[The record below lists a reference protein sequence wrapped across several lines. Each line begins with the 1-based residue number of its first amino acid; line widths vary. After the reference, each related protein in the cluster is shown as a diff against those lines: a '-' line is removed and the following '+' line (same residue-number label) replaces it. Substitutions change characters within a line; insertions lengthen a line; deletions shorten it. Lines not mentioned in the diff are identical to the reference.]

1 MGQDG
6 SGPLPTILLHWRRL
20 ETFGQLQR
28 QSQKSEV
35 FMRTQTWRT
44 AAVWAI
50 GTCALVLAVTWPQ
63 RLNAVDQTVRD
74 AKRVD
79 KPQMLAGGIEYTW
92 QASDSWC
99 VVRGQPVKF
108 TINATNPT
116 SQSVQAKLTAMLE
129 ASSVSSLISRV
140 PTVPKIIWQNDQ
152 SVALCP
158 EHQPALFSP
167 PRLCH
172 QIAT

>member
-1 MGQDG
+1 
-6 SGPLPTILLHWRRL
+6 
-20 ETFGQLQR
+20 
-28 QSQKSEV
+28 
-35 FMRTQTWRT
+35 MRTQTWRT

-152 SVALCP
+152 SVALAP
-158 EHQPALFSP
+158 GASTSFVFTTPPVPSDRDMMVVVTSASLSSIIPLSVAAPATQTDQKS
-167 PRLCH
+167 
-172 QIAT
+172 